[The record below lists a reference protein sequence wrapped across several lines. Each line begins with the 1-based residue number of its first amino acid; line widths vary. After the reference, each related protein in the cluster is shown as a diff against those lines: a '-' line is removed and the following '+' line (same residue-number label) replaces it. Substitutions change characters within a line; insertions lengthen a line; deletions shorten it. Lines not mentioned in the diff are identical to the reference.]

1 MDTGPI
7 KVLIVDDSLLFREVL
22 ARGIGA
28 DAQLKVVAKAI
39 DAYDARDKIIE
50 FRPDVMVCDIQMP
63 GLSGIEFVRW
73 LLPQYSIPII
83 VVSSRKDFATD
94 ALKAG
99 AFDFVLK
106 PEGNVTQ
113 SGNSFIEEIIF
124 KIKASAKSSN
134 LSKIAHGNTQAATDA
149 PEKRVEK
156 VIALGASTGGTEAIY
171 SVLKSL
177 PSTLPGIV
185 IVQHIPIGFS
195 GMFAKRLDSQ
205 TGLRVKEAENG
216 DYLEQGGVLL
226 APGDKQMII
235 KKSGGRY
242 RVECFAGEKVSGH
255 CPSVD
260 VLFHSVAKEAGK
272 NAIGVLMTG
281 MGSDGAKG
289 LLAMRSAGARTIG
302 QDEKSCVV
310 YGMPKSAYDM
320 GAVEKQ
326 VSLDDIPAAIMKLVN

>member
-1 MDTGPI
+1 MNTGPV

-22 ARGIGA
+22 ARGVGA
-28 DAQLKVVAKAI
+28 DASIKVVAKAV

-63 GLSGIEFVRW
+63 GLSGIEFIRW

-83 VVSSRKDFATD
+83 VISSRKDFAAD

-106 PEGNVTQ
+106 PDGHVVQ
-113 SGNSFIEEIIF
+113 GADPFIEELIF
-124 KIKASAKSSN
+124 KIKASAKAAS
-134 LSKIAHGNTQAATDA
+134 LSKIAHMGTQPAAEGA
-149 PEKRVEK
+149 EKRVEK

-177 PSTLPGIV
+177 PPMVPGIV

-216 DYLEQGGVLL
+216 DFLEQGSVLL
-226 APGDKQMII
+226 APGDQHMIL
-235 KKSGGRY
+235 KRSGNRY
-242 RVECFAGEKVSGH
+242 RVECYAGEKVSGH

-272 NAIGVLMTG
+272 NAVGVLMTG

-289 LLAMRSAGARTIG
+289 LLAMRNAGAKTIG

-310 YGMPKSAYDM
+310 YGMPKSAYEM

-326 VSLDDIPAAIMKLVN
+326 VSLADIPAAILKLVT